1 MDNLKAELLRGLW
14 YVATVGREIK
24 PGQMI
29 GKKLMGELV
38 LIGRD
43 AGGKVFALR
52 DICPHRGIPLSYG
65 QFDGETVQCCYHGW
79 RFDTQGTCTEIP
91 STHEYQTI
99 DLEKITCG
107 AYAARE
113 QQGLIWIYFPENGE
127 KPEDGRQPEPPMM
140 PDFGVDDAPKVD
152 IMQPFVC
159 SVDHA
164 ALGLMDPTHAAFVH
178 TSWWFKKQ
186 AAKLRPK
193 VKEFAP
199 SELGWAMVR
208 HKIPPQNIAYRKLLG
223 DNVTTEI
230 SYRLPGLRIEHIKG
244 DKHSVV
250 GLTTITPVTEDETEV
265 RQIFWATMGWV
276 TPFKPLV
283 RHLMN
288 VFLGQDRRV
297 VIQQREGL
305 VYNPKLML
313 INDADTQGRWW
324 MQLKREWTAS
334 GKEKRAFDN
343 PVKAKTLRWM
353 S

>member
-14 YVATVGREIK
+14 YVACPGAEIK
-24 PGQMI
+24 AGAMT
-29 GKKLMGELV
+29 GRKLMGELV

-43 AGGKVFALR
+43 RHGKVFALR
-52 DICPHRGIPLSYG
+52 DICPHRGIPLRHG
-65 QFDGETVQCCYHGW
+65 WFDGEHVQCCYHGW
-79 RFDTQGTCTEIP
+79 KFDTDGACVDIP

-99 DLEKITCG
+99 DYSKITCG
-107 AYAARE
+107 AYPAVE
-113 QQGLIWIYFPENGE
+113 QQGLIWIYFAEKGE
-127 KPEDGRQPEPPMM
+127 KPEDGRQPAPPLL
-140 PDFGVDDAPKVD
+140 PDFAADQGPSVA

-178 TSWWFKKQ
+178 TSWWFKKNG
-186 AAKLRPK
+186 AKLRPK
-193 VKEFAP
+193 EKVFEP

-208 HKIPPQNIAYRKLLG
+208 HKIPPQNIAYRYLLG

-244 DKHSVV
+244 DRHCVV

-265 RQIFWATMGWV
+265 RQLFWSTIGWLK
-276 TPFKPLV
+276 PFNPLV
-283 RHLMN
+283 RYLMN
-288 VFLGQDRRV
+288 VFLDQDRRV

-305 VYNPKLML
+305 EYNPKLML

-324 MQLKREWTAS
+324 MQLKREWATSQAE
-334 GKEKRAFDN
+334 GRAFDN
-343 PVKAKTLRWM
+343 PVKARTLRWM

>member
-1 MDNLKAELLRGLW
+1 MNNLKAELLRGLW
-14 YVATVGREIK
+14 YVACPGSEIK
-24 PGQMI
+24 PGKMV

-38 LIGRD
+38 LLAR
-43 AGGKVFALR
+43 ANNGKVFALR
-52 DICPHRGIPLSYG
+52 DICPHRGIPLRHG
-65 QFDGETVQCCYHGW
+65 WFDGEHVQCCYHGW
-79 RFDTQGTCTEIP
+79 KFDTQGVCVDIP

-99 DLEKITCG
+99 DFSKITCG
-107 AYAARE
+107 AYPIVE
-113 QQGLIWIYFPENGE
+113 QQGLIWIYFSENGE
-127 KPEDGRQPEPPMM
+127 KPEDGRQPAPPML
-140 PDFGVDDAPKVD
+140 PDFGVDDAPSVA
-152 IMQPFVC
+152 IMQPFIC

-178 TSWWFKKQ
+178 TSWWFKKEG
-186 AAKLRPK
+186 AKLRPK
-193 VKEFAP
+193 EKQFEP
-199 SELGWAMVR
+199 SDLGWAMVR

-230 SYRLPGLRIEHIKG
+230 RYRLPGLRIEHIKG

-265 RQIFWATMGWV
+265 RQIFWTTMGWV
-276 TPFKPLV
+276 KPLKPLV

-305 VYNPKLML
+305 EYNPKLML

-324 MQLKREWTAS
+324 MQLKEEWTS
-334 GKEKRAFDN
+334 SQEEKRNFDN

>member
-1 MDNLKAELLRGLW
+1 MNNLKAELLRGLW
-14 YVATVGREIK
+14 YVACPGSEIK
-24 PGQMI
+24 PGKMI
-29 GKKLMGELV
+29 GKKLMGEPV
-38 LIGRD
+38 LLGRAAD
-43 AGGKVFALR
+43 GKVFALR
-52 DICPHRGIPLSYG
+52 DICPHRGIPLRHG
-65 QFDGETVQCCYHGW
+65 WFDGEHVQCCYHGW
-79 RFDTQGTCTEIP
+79 KFDTDGVCVDIP

-99 DLEKITCG
+99 DFSKITCG
-107 AYAARE
+107 AYPIVE
-113 QQGLIWIYFPENGE
+113 QQGLIWIYFSENGE
-127 KPEDGRQPEPPMM
+127 KPEDGRQPAPPML
-140 PDFGVDDAPKVD
+140 PDFGVDDAPSVA
-152 IMQPFVC
+152 IMQPFIC

-178 TSWWFKKQ
+178 TSWWFKKEG
-186 AAKLRPK
+186 AKLRPK
-193 VKEFAP
+193 EKQFEP
-199 SELGWAMVR
+199 SDLGWAMVR

-265 RQIFWATMGWV
+265 RQMFWTTMGWV
-276 TPFKPLV
+276 KPLKPLV

-305 VYNPKLML
+305 EYNPKLML

-324 MQLKREWTAS
+324 MQLKEEWTS
-334 GKEKRAFDN
+334 SQEEKREFDN

>member
-14 YVATVGREIK
+14 YVAMVGSDVK
-24 PGQMI
+24 PGQTI
-29 GKKLMGELV
+29 ARKLMGEPV
-38 LIGRD
+38 MIGRD
-43 AGGKVFALR
+43 ARGRVFALK

-65 QFDGETVQCCYHGW
+65 QFDGDTVQCCYHGW
-79 RFDTQGTCTEIP
+79 RFDTSGTCTEIP

-99 DLEKITCG
+99 DLSRINCG
-107 AYAARE
+107 AYACRE
-113 QQGLIWIYFPENGE
+113 CQGLIWIYFPENGE
-127 KPEDGRQPEPPMM
+127 KPEDGRQPEPPML
-140 PDFGVDDAPKVD
+140 PDFGVDDAPKIA

-178 TSWWFKKQ
+178 TSWWFKKN
-186 AAKLRPK
+186 ATKLRAK

-208 HKIPPQNIAYRKLLG
+208 HKLPPQNIAYRWLLG

-230 SYRLPGLRIEHIKG
+230 IYRLPGLRIEHIKG

-250 GLTTITPVTEDETEV
+250 GLTTITPVSEDETEV
-265 RQIFWATMGWV
+265 RQIFWATMPWV
-276 TPFKPLV
+276 APFKPLI
-283 RHLMN
+283 RYLMN

-324 MQLKREWTAS
+324 MQLKREWAAS
-334 GKEKRAFDN
+334 AEAKRPFEN

>member
-14 YVATVGREIK
+14 YVACPGSDIK
-24 PGQMI
+24 PGAMT
-29 GKKLMGELV
+29 GKKLMGEMV
-38 LIGRD
+38 LLGRD
-43 AGGKVFALR
+43 KHGKVFALR
-52 DICPHRGIPLSYG
+52 DICPHRGIPLRHG
-65 QFDGETVQCCYHGW
+65 WFDGEHVQCCYHGW
-79 RFDTQGTCTEIP
+79 KFGTDGTCVDIP

-99 DLEKITCG
+99 DYSKISCG
-107 AYAARE
+107 AFPCIE
-113 QQGLIWIYFPENGE
+113 QQGLIWVYFAENGE
-127 KPEDGRQPEPPMM
+127 KPEEGRQPLPPML
-140 PDFGVDDAPKVD
+140 PDFAADQGPSVA
-152 IMQPFVC
+152 ILQHFVC

-178 TSWWFKKQ
+178 TSWWFKKNGT
-186 AAKLRPK
+186 KLRPK
-193 VKEFAP
+193 EKQFEA

-208 HKIPPQNIAYRKLLG
+208 HKIPPQNIAYRYLLG

-244 DKHSVV
+244 DKHCVV

-265 RQIFWATMGWV
+265 RQMFWSTIGWLK
-276 TPFKPLV
+276 PLHPLV

-288 VFLGQDRRV
+288 VFLDQDRRV

-305 VYNPKLML
+305 EYNPKLML

-324 MQLKREWTAS
+324 MQLKREWAAS
-334 GKEKRAFDN
+334 AEEKRPFEN
-343 PVKAKTLRWM
+343 PVKGRVLRWM

>member
-1 MDNLKAELLRGLW
+1 MNNLKAELLRGLW
-14 YVATVGREIK
+14 YVACPGSEIK
-24 PGQMI
+24 PGKMI
-29 GKKLMGELV
+29 GKKLMGEPV
-38 LIGRD
+38 LLGRAAD
-43 AGGKVFALR
+43 GKVFALR
-52 DICPHRGIPLSYG
+52 DICPHRGIPLRHG
-65 QFDGETVQCCYHGW
+65 WFDGEHVQCCYHGW
-79 RFDTQGTCTEIP
+79 KFDTDGICVDIP

-99 DLEKITCG
+99 DFSKITCG
-107 AYAARE
+107 AYSIVE
-113 QQGLIWIYFPENGE
+113 QQGLIWIYFSENGE
-127 KPEDGRQPEPPMM
+127 KPEDGRQPAPPML
-140 PDFGVDDAPKVD
+140 PDFGVHDAPSVA
-152 IMQPFVC
+152 IMQPFIC

-178 TSWWFKKQ
+178 TSWWFKKEGT
-186 AAKLRPK
+186 KLRPK
-193 VKEFAP
+193 EKQFEP
-199 SELGWAMVR
+199 SDLGWAMVR

-265 RQIFWATMGWV
+265 RQMFWTTMGWV
-276 TPFKPLV
+276 KPLKPLV

-305 VYNPKLML
+305 EYNPKLML

-324 MQLKREWTAS
+324 MQLKEEWTS
-334 GKEKRAFDN
+334 SQEEKREFDN

>member
-1 MDNLKAELLRGLW
+1 MNNLKAELLRGLW
-14 YVATVGREIK
+14 YVACPGSEIK
-24 PGQMI
+24 SGKMI

-38 LIGRD
+38 LLARD
-43 AGGKVFALR
+43 NNGKVFALR
-52 DICPHRGIPLSYG
+52 DICPHRGIPLRHG
-65 QFDGETVQCCYHGW
+65 WFDGEHVQCCYHGW
-79 RFDTQGTCTEIP
+79 KFDTQGVCVDIP

-99 DLEKITCG
+99 DFSKITCG
-107 AYAARE
+107 AYPIVE
-113 QQGLIWIYFPENGE
+113 QQGLIWIYFSENGE
-127 KPEDGRQPEPPMM
+127 KPEDGRQPAPPML
-140 PDFGVDDAPKVD
+140 PDFGVDDAPSVA
-152 IMQPFVC
+152 IMQPFIC

-178 TSWWFKKQ
+178 TSWWFKKEG
-186 AAKLRPK
+186 AKLRPK
-193 VKEFAP
+193 EKQFEP
-199 SELGWAMVR
+199 SDLGWAMVR

-230 SYRLPGLRIEHIKG
+230 RYRLPGLRIEHIKG

-265 RQIFWATMGWV
+265 RQIFWTTMGWV
-276 TPFKPLV
+276 TPLKPLV

-305 VYNPKLML
+305 EYNPKLML

-324 MQLKREWTAS
+324 MQLKEEWTSSQA
-334 GKEKRAFDN
+334 EKRDFDN